1 MEPDQHH
8 RAKDRQEEG
17 IGMRYE
23 NIPQELRILNQWV
36 CANEGSK
43 VPMQANRPYP
53 ASSTN
58 PATWA
63 SFEDALW
70 AVEHGYYDYLGFVF
84 NDNGIVGID
93 LDDAL
98 YEVEYTLLGLTE
110 PQACKNL
117 SENAEEIVR
126 LCRSYTEISK
136 SGTGVHI
143 FVKGDIPFKG
153 KNNLAGIEMYKTA
166 RFFIMTG
173 EPVVFGSVVDNQSA
187 LDQIVNKYFP
197 ETRERKSTTV
207 TPRIYNPEWDNPKG
221 SKRVKVRP
229 NYPVIP
235 DGCRNICLTSL
246 AGMMHSIG
254 YTKGQIYQELQYA
267 NNTACKPP
275 LLDSELRTICNSVTR
290 YQR

>member
-1 MEPDQHH
+1 
-8 RAKDRQEEG
+8 
-17 IGMRYE
+17 MRYD
-23 NIPQELRILNQWV
+23 NIPEELRRLNQWV

-43 VPMQANRPYP
+43 VPMQADRPYP

-58 PATWA
+58 PSTWA

-70 AVEHGYYDYLGFVF
+70 AVEHGYYDYVGFVF

-93 LDDAL
+93 LDDA
-98 YEVEYTLLGLTE
+98 VECVE
-110 PQACKNL
+110 AVSL
-117 SENAEEIVR
+117 SEGIRRYPAASSLALDILD
-126 LCRSYTEISK
+126 LCDTYAEISK
-136 SGTGVHI
+136 SGTGLHI
-143 FVKGDIPFKG
+143 LLKGDIPFKG
-153 KNNLAGIEMYKTA
+153 KNNLKGVEMYKTA

-173 EPVVFGSVVDNQSA
+173 DTLTSCQHIEENQEA
-187 LDQIVNKYFP
+187 LDTIIGKYFP

-221 SKRVKVRP
+221 SKRVKIRP
-229 NYPVIP
+229 YYPVIP

-254 YTKGQIYQELQYA
+254 YTKGQIYRELQYA
-267 NNTACKPP
+267 NNTACRPP
-275 LLDSELRTICNSVTR
+275 LLDGELRTICNSVTR

>member
-1 MEPDQHH
+1 
-8 RAKDRQEEG
+8 
-17 IGMRYE
+17 MRYD
-23 NIPQELRILNQWV
+23 NIPQELRMLKQWV
-36 CANEGSK
+36 CANENSK
-43 VPMQANRPYP
+43 VPMQATCDRP

-93 LDDAL
+93 LDDAFCEL
-98 YEVEYTLLGLTE
+98 GMTPLALDILNMCDPTYVEY
-110 PQACKNL
+110 
-117 SENAEEIVR
+117 
-126 LCRSYTEISK
+126 SK
-136 SGTGVHI
+136 SGDGLHL

-153 KNNLAGIEMYKTA
+153 KNNLAGVEMYKTA

-173 EPVVFGSVVDNQSA
+173 NSLGRPFEIVENQAGLDKVVE
-187 LDQIVNKYFP
+187 KYFP
-197 ETRERKSTTV
+197 ETRERKTTTV
-207 TPRIYNPEWDNPKG
+207 TPRIYNPEWDHVKG
-221 SKRVKVRP
+221 SKRVKIRP

-254 YTKGQIYQELQYA
+254 YTKSQIYRELQYA
-267 NNTACKPP
+267 NNTACQPP
-275 LLDSELRTICNSVTR
+275 LLDGELRTICNSVTR

>member
-1 MEPDQHH
+1 
-8 RAKDRQEEG
+8 
-17 IGMRYE
+17 MRYD
-23 NIPQELRILNQWV
+23 NIPQELRVLKQWV
-36 CANEGSK
+36 CANEDSK
-43 VPMQANRPYP
+43 VPMQATCDRP

-70 AVEHGYYDYLGFVF
+70 AVENGYYNYLGFVF

-93 LDDAL
+93 LDEAFTDRGISPIAKDICDRCDGT
-98 YEVEYTLLGLTE
+98 YMEY
-110 PQACKNL
+110 
-117 SENAEEIVR
+117 
-126 LCRSYTEISK
+126 SK
-136 SGTGVHI
+136 SGDGLHL
-143 FVKGDIPFKG
+143 FFKWDIPFKG
-153 KNNLAGIEMYKTA
+153 KNNLAGVEMYKTA

-173 EPVVFGSVVDNQSA
+173 DALPHDGICEKQNA
-187 LDQIVNKYFP
+187 LDYIVDKYFP

-207 TPRIYNPEWDNPKG
+207 TPRIYNPEWDHTKG

-254 YTKGQIYQELQYA
+254 YTKGQIYRELQYA
-267 NNTACKPP
+267 NSTACRPP
-275 LLDSELRTICNSVTR
+275 LLDGELRTICNSVTR

>member
-1 MEPDQHH
+1 
-8 RAKDRQEEG
+8 
-17 IGMRYE
+17 MRYD
-23 NIPQELRILNQWV
+23 NIPQELRVLNQWV
-36 CANEGSK
+36 CANEDSK

-70 AVEHGYYDYLGFVF
+70 AVDNGYYDYLGFVF

-93 LDDAL
+93 LDDAIT
-98 YEVEYTLLGLTE
+98 YTEVFHSIGEKTRFPET
-110 PQACKNL
+110 
-117 SENAEEIVR
+117 SELALEILE
-126 LCRSYTEISK
+126 LCRSYAEVSK

-153 KNNLAGIEMYKTA
+153 KNNLAGVEMYKTA

-173 EPVVFGSVVDNQSA
+173 DTVVHSWVIEENQAA
-187 LDQIVNKYFP
+187 LDLIVEKYFP
-197 ETRERKSTTV
+197 ETREKKSTTV

-221 SKRVKVRP
+221 SRRVKIRP

-254 YTKGQIYQELQYA
+254 YTKGQIYRELQYA
-267 NNTACKPP
+267 NNTACRPP
-275 LLDSELRTICNSVTR
+275 LLDWELKTICNSVTR

>member
-1 MEPDQHH
+1 MID
-8 RAKDRQEEG
+8 
-17 IGMRYE
+17 YN
-23 NIPQELRILNQWV
+23 NIPEELRRLNQWV

-58 PATWA
+58 PLTWA

-70 AVEHGYYDYLGFVF
+70 AVEHGYYDYIGFVF
-84 NDNGIVGID
+84 NDNGVVGID
-93 LDDAL
+93 LDDAIVNGSL
-98 YEVEYTLLGLTE
+98 SFIATEIYGL
-110 PQACKNL
+110 CG
-117 SENAEEIVR
+117 
-126 LCRSYTEISK
+126 SYAEISK
-136 SGTGVHI
+136 SGTGLHI

-153 KNNLAGIEMYKTA
+153 KNNLAGVEMYKTA

-173 EPVVFGSVVDNQSA
+173 NMTCIPNIVTNQAA
-187 LDQIVNKYFP
+187 LDTIVAKYFP
-197 ETRERKSTTV
+197 ETRECKTTTV
-207 TPRIYNPEWDNPKG
+207 TPRIYNPEWDSPKG
-221 SKRVKVRP
+221 SKRVKIRP

-267 NNTACKPP
+267 NSTACNPP
-275 LLDSELRTICNSVTR
+275 LDDGELRSICNSVTR
-290 YQR
+290 YRR

>member
-1 MEPDQHH
+1 
-8 RAKDRQEEG
+8 
-17 IGMRYE
+17 MRYD
-23 NIPQELRILNQWV
+23 NIPQELRVLKQWV
-36 CANEGSK
+36 CANEDSK
-43 VPMQANRPYP
+43 VPMQANCPYP

-70 AVEHGYYDYLGFVF
+70 AVEHGHYDYLGFVF

-93 LDDAL
+93 IDDG
-98 YEVEYTLLGLTE
+98 YTPDGYVSQLTSDIV
-110 PQACKNL
+110 
-117 SENAEEIVR
+117 SECN
-126 LCRSYTEISK
+126 SYTEQSK
-136 SGTGVHI
+136 SGRGFHI

-153 KNNLAGIEMYKTA
+153 KNNLAGVEIYKTA

-173 EPVVFGSVVDNQSA
+173 SVVSGVNIIRENQQA
-187 LDQIVNKYFP
+187 LDYIVSRYFP
-197 ETRERKSTTV
+197 ETRERKTTTV
-207 TPRIYNPEWDNPKG
+207 TPRIYNPEWDSPKG
-221 SKRVKVRP
+221 SKRVKIRP

-254 YTKGQIYQELQYA
+254 YTKGQIYRELQYA
-267 NNTACKPP
+267 NNTACRPP
-275 LLDSELRTICNSVTR
+275 LLDGELRTICNSVTR